1 MKFSPTNIK
10 MWSRLGSCGAFG
22 LAAMDF
28 PELEQDT
35 VICTADL
42 CYYSG
47 LERFRARFPERLY
60 NVGIAEQNLVGIA
73 GGLAKEGINVF
84 ATTYA
89 SFATT
94 RALDQVRVNM
104 GYMKLPIKL
113 VGLTSG
119 LSVGILGA
127 THMSIEDIAIMRSIP
142 NITILSPADC
152 TETVKATLAAAKFDG
167 PIYIRLTGSMNNS
180 IVYKEDYS
188 YEIGKAI
195 TLKQGTDVAIVAT
208 GTMVY
213 NSQKAMEIMEA
224 QGISCTLIDMHTI
237 KPLDVQAINGV
248 LNHQLIVTVE
258 EHSVI
263 GGLGSAVAE
272 YIGQLEY
279 APQQMMIGISDSFAH
294 AADYNSLICHYKL
307 TPEDI
312 AKKITNKLKRRIK
325 ND

>member
-1 MKFSPTNIK
+1 MKFSSSNIR

-22 LAAMDF
+22 FAAMEF
-28 PELEQDT
+28 PELQKDT

-42 CYYSG
+42 CFYSG
-47 LERFRARFPERLY
+47 LERFKAKFPECLY
-60 NVGIAEQNLVGIA
+60 NVGIAEQNLLGIA

-104 GYMKLPIKL
+104 GYMRLPIKL

-152 TETVKATLAAAKFDG
+152 TETVKATLAAAKYDG
-167 PIYIRLTGSMNNS
+167 PVYIRLTGSMNNPV
-180 IVYKEDYS
+180 IYKEDYP

-195 TLKQGTDVAIVAT
+195 TLKEGTDVAIVAT

-213 NSQKAMEIMEA
+213 NSLKAVEFMEEY
-224 QGISCTLIDMHTI
+224 GISCTLIDMHTV
-237 KPLDVQAINGV
+237 KPLDREAIDRV
-248 LNHQLIVTVE
+248 LKHRLVVTVE
-258 EHSVI
+258 EHSII

-272 YIGQLEY
+272 YIGQLENS
-279 APQQMMIGISDSFAH
+279 PQQLIIGISDSFAH
-294 AADYNSLICHYKL
+294 AADYNCLIEQYEL

-312 AKKITNKLKRRIK
+312 AKKIMEKLKRRTQ